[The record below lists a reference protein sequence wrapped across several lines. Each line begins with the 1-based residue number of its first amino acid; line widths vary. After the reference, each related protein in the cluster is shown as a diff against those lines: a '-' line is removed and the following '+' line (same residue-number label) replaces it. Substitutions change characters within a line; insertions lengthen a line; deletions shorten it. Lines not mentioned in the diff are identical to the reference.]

1 MVVLVTV
8 VVTMV
13 LVLTVEGKCV
23 DQRPLLPGPELLAGD
38 EEEDGGE
45 GEEVGGSHGL
55 QECPALPI

>member
-1 MVVLVTV
+1 MV